1 MTPRRAR
8 PPAWWPNPRRDL
20 ERVLVESIVRSL
32 EDEGRAVSEVWSPED
47 SPTDLRMAGR
57 PSRPDG
63 ALRIDGR
70 EAAIDVTGFWTSE
83 RGEAAVRAKAI
94 GRLVEKALAE
104 ASLEL
109 RALVFLVYRSDELV
123 TVDDR
128 ADQAADARAIATAV
142 IAASG
147 SEPVARQAVAT
158 ATLPS
163 WVDRLTLTLVAW
175 RGRPEVLA
183 LPVQSDRRH
192 IAETLD
198 AIAARKGPQLST
210 WGLGIVGILRGL
222 DNAEAE
228 VAAYLSTR
236 DWPFWRVYWCDA
248 AGARLVW
255 EARPIVASEAPAD
268 PTARA
273 SGARPS

>member
-128 ADQAADARAIATAV
+128 ADQAADAERSPQRSSQRRARSRSRV
-142 IAASG
+142 
-147 SEPVARQAVAT
+147 RQ
-158 ATLPS
+158 L
-163 WVDRLTLTLVAW
+163 
-175 RGRPEVLA
+175 
-183 LPVQSDRRH
+183 RR
-192 IAETLD
+192 
-198 AIAARKGPQLST
+198 RRYP
-210 WGLGIVGILRGL
+210 RGL
-222 DNAEAE
+222 ID
-228 VAAYLSTR
+228 SR
-236 DWPFWRVYWCDA
+236 
-248 AGARLVW
+248 
-255 EARPIVASEAPAD
+255 
-268 PTARA
+268 
-273 SGARPS
+273 